1 MAGRATEGVA
11 DMSCL
16 LGGPHDLANERVR
29 LAPGDASIANA
40 AEPDAD
46 VVVMRAQ
53 GCSPL
58 RRFGD
63 GAEGVEMV
71 GVSNRSA
78 GRGVQRDGK
87 IALSNQPLAPS
98 RTAAL
103 LSCPPSVGRPPHPRL
118 PAKPTPR
125 CANVRSRLNPI
136 IPASAQA
143 ICARTD
149 HRYALALPLDKHSTC
164 RTFAVDLHRDC
175 SKSCQ

>member
-1 MAGRATEGVA
+1 MGGRAAEAVA

-40 AEPDAD
+40 AEPDAE
-46 VVVMRAQ
+46 VIVTRVQ

-63 GAEGVEMV
+63 GAERVEMV
-71 GVSNRSA
+71 GAPNGSA

-103 LSCPPSVGRPPHPRL
+103 LSCHPSVECPPLPCL
-118 PAKPTPR
+118 PAKPTPL
-125 CANVRSRLNPI
+125 CEIVRTALNPVI
-136 IPASAQA
+136 AASAQA
-143 ICARTD
+143 ICARRD
-149 HRYALALPLDKHSTC
+149 HRYAILESLD
-164 RTFAVDLHRDC
+164 AP
-175 SKSCQ
+175 